1 LEEGTPKEG
10 GMMHLLT
17 REDIQTILA
26 IVQDYLE
33 TGNPNPELLSGSVPL
48 IEHIFSVAHDTK
60 GVVLQ

>member
-1 LEEGTPKEG
+1 
-10 GMMHLLT
+10 MHLLT